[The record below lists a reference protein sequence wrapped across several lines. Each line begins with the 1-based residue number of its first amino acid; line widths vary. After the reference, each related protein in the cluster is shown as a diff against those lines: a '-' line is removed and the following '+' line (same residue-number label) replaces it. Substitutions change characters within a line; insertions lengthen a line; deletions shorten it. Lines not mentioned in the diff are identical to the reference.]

1 MENQYN
7 LNQTLKQLIEVL
19 QCQCDSNVVVE
30 GNVNVDTGHLNKE
43 STQLEIQ
50 GALDTFRSNT
60 QTQLSEIFSNLQTT
74 LSNNQINSKS
84 QIERLEE
91 LIQAVQGTFSG
102 NNLAQELTLRDF
114 KTKNLE
120 KLQNILDAILDNTSD
135 TSGLAQENTLNNFY
149 IRNHA
154 DLLSI
159 KGALDEVILSLD
171 SLFDNSGLAME
182 STLLTFS
189 QETNANFQELISKF
203 DENRPVDL
211 AYNSD
216 KLLNRVEFEN
226 GLVANITYDQHNL
239 MQTITWVEP

>member
-30 GNVNVDTGHLNKE
+30 GNVNVDTEHLNKE

-203 DENRPVDL
+203 DENRPTNL
-211 AYNSD
+211 SYNANN
-216 KLLNRVEFEN
+216 LLESVEFEN
-226 GLVANITYDQHNL
+226 GLVANISYNQHNL
-239 MQTITWVEP
+239 MQNITWVEP

>member
-226 GLVANITYDQHNL
+226 GLVANITYNQHNL

>member
-30 GNVNVDTGHLNKE
+30 GNVNVDTEHLNKE

-189 QETNANFQELISKF
+189 QETNANFQELLTKF
-203 DENRPVDL
+203 DKNRPVDL

-226 GLVANITYDQHNL
+226 GLVANITYNQHNL